1 MNAIRALAF
10 SAIAAAPL
18 AAQTPV
24 TPPAPVPSVPR
35 PRLQGEM
42 GTEGELYHMDG
53 RDARRPGESGRVFF
67 NPTLS
72 LGPVTVT
79 GNFLLST
86 EGSSLIGL
94 GNLPGR
100 QRINQFG
107 LTPQWGWGKA
117 YLGSFNDT
125 WSPLTWGG
133 VRVDGVG
140 IDLSP
145 GAFRFGMFNGSSRQ
159 AVFGGATSGSFAR
172 SIAGARIGA
181 GPRPEFGG
189 SSRFIDVIFLKVRDD
204 PSSLPPVPDSTP
216 VPYLPDSL
224 ATAPDTALLPVVPI
238 NPYSVTPQ
246 ENAVL
251 ATAAGFSILGG
262 AVTWTGELAGSMH
275 SRDLRASEL
284 TPEQVGDMPKLL
296 RGLVTPRLGT
306 HADIAYRSQVDI
318 RVARL
323 PGATVRSPRTLSLSV
338 GYQSTGAGYVS
349 LGTPWLPN
357 DLAGV
362 DLRAALR
369 FRAWSLQ
376 LDGFTQHDNLLG
388 QKLATTDRSRFGVAF
403 TVQPVRGWQAALRA
417 NMVGMVRDIADT
429 LGAVDYQA
437 RTLSTTQSWV
447 PSKAG
452 RFRSISGSYTWQS
465 TGDENALRAA
475 SNLASH
481 TADVRFGLALGAT
494 ATITPT
500 VGVTNA
506 RVGAEDATTR
516 ATYGL
521 AADWRDPGRRW
532 ATSASLNQSQ
542 VGRTMA
548 TGSRFSLRYDVTS
561 ADAVTLVLRT
571 NRYRNLVDPGQDFS
585 ERALN
590 LRWGRRF

>member
-1 MNAIRALAF
+1 MNAIRVLAL
-10 SAIAAAPL
+10 SAIAAAPV
-18 AAQTPV
+18 AAQTAV
-24 TPPAPVPSVPR
+24 TPPVPVPSVPR
-35 PRLQGEM
+35 PKLQGEM
-42 GTEGELYHMDG
+42 GSEGELYRMDG
-53 RDARRPGESGRVFF
+53 RDPRRPGESGRVFF

-94 GNLPGR
+94 GQLPGR

-145 GAFRFGMFNGSSRQ
+145 GAFRFGMFSGSSRQ

-181 GPRPEFGG
+181 GRRAEFGG
-189 SSRFIDVIFLKVRDD
+189 SSRFIDVIVLRVRDD
-204 PSSLPPVPDSTP
+204 PSSLPPLSDSTP

-246 ENAVL
+246 ENAVV
-251 ATAAGFSILGG
+251 ATAAGLSVMGG

-284 TPEQVGDMPKLL
+284 TPEQVGEMPKLL

-306 HADIAYRSQVDI
+306 HADLAWRSQVDI

-323 PGATVRSPRTLSLSV
+323 PGATTASPRTLSLSV
-338 GYQSTGAGYVS
+338 GYQYTGAGYVS

-362 DLRAALR
+362 DLKAALR
-369 FRAWSLQ
+369 FRLWSLQ

-388 QKLATTDRSRFGVAF
+388 QKLATTDRSRVGVAF
-403 TVQPVRGWQAALRA
+403 TVQPVRGWQSALRA
-417 NMVGMVRDIADT
+417 NLVGMVRDIPDT

-437 RTLSTTQSWV
+437 RMLSTTQSWI

-465 TGDENALRAA
+465 TGDDNALRAA
-475 SNLASH
+475 GAP
-481 TADVRFGLALGAT
+481 GLAHRRRAVRLGVRRYRYHYA
-494 ATITPT
+494 
-500 VGVTNA
+500 NL
-506 RVGAEDATTR
+506 RR
-516 ATYGL
+516 HQ
-521 AADWRDPGRRW
+521 RPGRRRRSDD
-532 ATSASLNQSQ
+532 ACYVRTG
-542 VGRTMA
+542 GRLA
-548 TGSRFSLRYDVTS
+548 
-561 ADAVTLVLRT
+561 
-571 NRYRNLVDPGQDFS
+571 
-585 ERALN
+585 
-590 LRWGRRF
+590 